1 MKTVQNQAK
10 PVSKQT
16 WRNKVTYVKKN
27 WQLYLFFLMPG
38 LLLTIIFKYLPMGGL
53 LIAFE
58 DYNVIKG
65 VLGSPWVG
73 LEYFRRFLSSPDFM
87 NYLMNTLKLSIYGLL
102 WGFPVPI
109 ILALLMNRIQKTGIK
124 KKVQLLIYM
133 PNFISVIV
141 LCGMVRMLLSPV
153 GPLNRLLGISTNWM
167 TMPSAF
173 RTIYIASG
181 IWQTAGWASIMYTAA
196 LSNAS
201 KELEEAAVMD
211 GANLLQQ
218 IWYVELPAIKN
229 IIVIQFILQAGN
241 IMSIGFEKAYAL
253 QTDMNLPAS
262 EILSTYVYRIG
273 LLNGDY
279 GYSTAVGLFNSIV
292 NLILLVAV
300 WIGAGKKRYL
310 VAVSPLIVAVL
321 VCIAGPTF
329 NYQMRYIMPV
339 MFSVPFLAGLF
350 VQSMREL

>member
-109 ILALLMNRIQKTGIK
+109 ILALLMNRIQKTASDLYAEFYICNCTLWYGS
-124 KKVQLLIYM
+124 YA
-133 PNFISVIV
+133 VIT
-141 LCGMVRMLLSPV
+141 G
-153 GPLNRLLGISTNWM
+153 
-167 TMPSAF
+167 
-173 RTIYIASG
+173 RTFE
-181 IWQTAGWASIMYTAA
+181 QAA
-196 LSNAS
+196 W
-201 KELEEAAVMD
+201 D
-211 GANLLQQ
+211 
-218 IWYVELPAIKN
+218 
-229 IIVIQFILQAGN
+229 
-241 IMSIGFEKAYAL
+241 
-253 QTDMNLPAS
+253 
-262 EILSTYVYRIG
+262 
-273 LLNGDY
+273 
-279 GYSTAVGLFNSIV
+279 
-292 NLILLVAV
+292 
-300 WIGAGKKRYL
+300 
-310 VAVSPLIVAVL
+310 
-321 VCIAGPTF
+321 
-329 NYQMRYIMPV
+329 
-339 MFSVPFLAGLF
+339 
-350 VQSMREL
+350 